1 MGDYT
6 IPLDDYK
13 RYGRQMILEG
23 FGLEGWCVLLLRRTK
38 FDLIL
43 AQIKIRKAKVLVVG
57 AGGLGCPALQY
68 LAATGVGKYYP
79 RRLPKIDKIQA

>member
-1 MGDYT
+1 MSDYT
-6 IPLDDYK
+6 MPLGDYK

-23 FGLEGWCVLLLRRTK
+23 FGLEGWCVLPLRKTQ
-38 FDLIL
+38 FDRIP

-68 LAATGVGKYYP
+68 LAATGIGEYH
-79 RRLPKIDKIQA
+79 LS